1 MATDATI
8 LPRFAEGQ
16 FRGVVT
22 ASKIVD
28 LTTGETYTIAELA
41 AGSSGGGTVTSAQI
55 TDATTVGKAV
65 LVAANAGAARTAIGA
80 TTVGSGVLTATDA
93 AAART
98 AIGAG
103 TSNVVIG
110 TGATQAMA
118 GNTVIPP
125 AYTLPNATTTVRG
138 GVLQA
143 ATQAASVA
151 TDVAGVVADLNALI
165 AKLKTSG
172 AVA

>member
-8 LPRFAEGQ
+8 LPRYAEGQ

-28 LTTGETYTIAELA
+28 LATGETYTIAELA
-41 AGSSGGGTVTSAQI
+41 AGGSGGGDVTAAQI
-55 TDATTVGKAV
+55 TDASTVGKAV
-65 LVAANAGAARTAIGA
+65 LTAANAGAARTAIGA
-80 TTVGSGVLTATDA
+80 
-93 AAART
+93 
-98 AIGAG
+98 G
-103 TSNVVIG
+103 TSNVEIG
-110 TGATQAMA
+110 TSATQALA

-125 AYTLPNATTTVRG
+125 AYTLPDATTTVRG

-151 TDVAGVVADLNALI
+151 TDVAGLVADFNALL

>member
-1 MATDATI
+1 MATDQTI
-8 LPRFAEGQ
+8 LPRYSEGQ

-28 LTTGETYTIAELA
+28 PTTGETHTIEELA
-41 AGSSGGGTVTSAQI
+41 SGGSGGTVTTAQI

-65 LVAANAGAARTAIGA
+65 LTATDASAAQTAIGA
-80 TTVGSGVLTATDA
+80 TTVGKAVMTAADA

-103 TSNVVIG
+103 TSNLVIG
-110 TGATQAMA
+110 SGATQAMA
-118 GNTVIPP
+118 GNTVIPA
-125 AYTLPNATTTVRG
+125 AYTLPNASASVRG

-143 ATQAASVA
+143 VTQAASTA
-151 TDVAGVVADLNALI
+151 TDVAGLVTDFNALL
-165 AKLKTSG
+165 AKLKTAG
-172 AVA
+172 IVA

>member
-1 MATDATI
+1 MATDQTI

-22 ASKIVD
+22 ASEIVD
-28 LTTGETYTIAELA
+28 ITTGETYTIAELA
-41 AGSSGGGTVTSAQI
+41 AGSSGGGDVTTAQI

-65 LVAANAGAARTAIGA
+65 LTAADAAAARTAIGA
-80 TTVGSGVLTATDA
+80 TTVGSNVVTAADA

-103 TSNVVIG
+103 TSSLEIG
-110 TGATQAMA
+110 AGATQAMA

-125 AYTLPNATTTVRG
+125 AYTLPNATASVRG

-143 ATQAASVA
+143 VTQANSIA
-151 TDVAGVVADLNALI
+151 TDVAGLVADFNALL
-165 AKLKTSG
+165 AKLKTAG
-172 AVA
+172 MVA

>member
-8 LPRFAEGQ
+8 LPRYAEGQ

-55 TDATTVGKAV
+55 TDASTVGKAV
-65 LVAANAGAARTAIGA
+65 LTAANAGAARTAIGA
-80 TTVGSGVLTATDA
+80 
-93 AAART
+93 
-98 AIGAG
+98 G
-103 TSNVVIG
+103 TSNVEIG

-118 GNTVIPP
+118 GNTVIPA
-125 AYTLPNATTTVRG
+125 AYTLPNASTTVRG

-143 ATQAASVA
+143 ATQAASTA
-151 TDVAGVVADLNALI
+151 TDVAGLVADFNALL